1 MGRQDRPAVRI
12 PRRPMSARAE
22 PPGSAVPTLSRAGVD
37 RAAHLRADPAALA
50 RAWADDRAR
59 VVRVHESTVP
69 LLPASMTLAYVRPGE
84 LTPDQ
89 AAAERYFL
97 GLDPEGTPYFA
108 VPGPFAADGT
118 ARAAGFREI
127 GSALSD
133 LDAGLFVHA
142 VGLANWHARHGFCPQ
157 CGAPT
162 RPASAGHVRV
172 CTGCGA
178 QQFPRCDPAVIMLVL
193 DDDDRALL
201 GHNPAWP
208 PGRFST
214 LAGFVEPGE
223 SLEQAVA
230 REVYEEVGVVVDDVR
245 YEGSQPWPFPS
256 SLMLGFRAHAADPA
270 LRVDAEEITEACWF
284 SREELLE
291 AGRRREVL
299 MPSSVSI
306 ARWLIERWF
315 GARLPAENIW

>member
-1 MGRQDRPAVRI
+1 VSAARPR
-12 PRRPMSARAE
+12 
-22 PPGSAVPTLSRAGVD
+22 PPGAAPTLSRAGVD
-37 RAAHLRADPAALA
+37 RSAHLRTDDEALT
-50 RAWADDRAR
+50 RAWKDDRAR

-69 LLPASMTLAYVRPGE
+69 LLVASMSLAYVSPSE
-84 LTPDQ
+84 LTGPQ
-89 AAAERYFL
+89 AEAEAERFFL
-97 GLDPEGTPYFA
+97 GLDPAGTPYFA
-108 VPGPFAADGT
+108 VAGPFEEHPAQ
-118 ARAAGFREI
+118 RAAGFREI
-127 GSALSD
+127 GSTLSD

-157 CGAPT
+157 CGSPT
-162 RPASAGHVRV
+162 RSAAAGHTRV

-178 QQFPRCDPAVIMLVL
+178 QQFPRCDPAVIMLVT

-223 SLEQAVA
+223 SVEQAVV
-230 REVYEEVGVVVDDVR
+230 REVFEEVGVLVDDVR

-256 SLMLGFRAHAADPA
+256 SLMLGFKAHAADPA
-270 LRVDAEEITEACWF
+270 ISVDKEEITEARWF
-284 SREELLE
+284 SREQLVE

-306 ARWLIERWF
+306 ARWLVERWF
-315 GARLPAENIW
+315 GGPLPEENVW

>member
-1 MGRQDRPAVRI
+1 MSEASERPW
-12 PRRPMSARAE
+12 
-22 PPGSAVPTLSRAGVD
+22 PPGAAPIPPPTLSRAGVD
-37 RAAHLRADPAALA
+37 RSAHLRADDEALA
-50 RAWADDRAR
+50 RAWADERAR

-69 LLPASMTLAYVRPGE
+69 LLVGSMSLAYVSPAE
-84 LTPDQ
+84 LTGPQ
-89 AAAERYFL
+89 AEEAAERFFL
-97 GLDPEGTPYFA
+97 GLDPVGTPYFA
-108 VPGPFAADGT
+108 VAGPFEPHPEQ
-118 ARAAGFREI
+118 RAAGFREI

-157 CGAPT
+157 CGSGT
-162 RPASAGHVRV
+162 RSAAAGHVRV

-178 QQFPRCDPAVIMLVL
+178 QQFPRCDPAVIMLVV

-223 SLEQAVA
+223 SLEQAVV
-230 REVYEEVGVVVDDVR
+230 REVFEEGGVGVDDVR

-256 SLMLGFRAHAADPA
+256 SLMIGCHARALDDALIIDTTELDDARWFTRKEIAAALGGDPQA
-270 LRVDAEEITEACWF
+270 PFQAPPRFAIART
-284 SREELLE
+284 LLE
-291 AGRRREVL
+291 H
-299 MPSSVSI
+299 
-306 ARWLIERWF
+306 WL
-315 GARLPAENIW
+315 AA